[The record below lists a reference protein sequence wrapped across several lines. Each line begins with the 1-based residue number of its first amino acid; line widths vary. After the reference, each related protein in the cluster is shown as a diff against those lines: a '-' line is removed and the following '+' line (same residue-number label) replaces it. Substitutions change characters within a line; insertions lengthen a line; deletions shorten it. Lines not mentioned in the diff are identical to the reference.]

1 MRNLPALALS
11 PPNCSTAVFAATREN
26 CYLHMY
32 RIPPRLIRPRPDP
45 PPEVD
50 TLQPSG
56 RGYDHGITTF
66 SPDGRLFQV
75 EYARESGKRGT
86 TTAGLKF
93 RDGVVLVCDKRIAS
107 RLIIPESIEKMFK
120 IDDHVGIATSGLVA
134 DARQLVARARVE
146 AQINRITYAATV
158 PVDIL
163 TKKICDFKQSF
174 TQYGGSRPFGTA
186 LLIGGV
192 DENGI
197 HLFETDPSG
206 AYQSYHAGAIG
217 SGRNTVI
224 DYFEKNWKDNLTL
237 NAAMKLGLEALRN
250 ANDQELNRDAVE
262 VSVIDSEGYRI
273 LDRDEVNKQ
282 IDRLKPLEE

>member
-1 MRNLPALALS
+1 MSNVPSLALS
-11 PPNCSTAVFAATREN
+11 PPNCGTTVLATTREN
-26 CYLHMY
+26 CYLHIPP
-32 RIPPRLIRPRPDP
+32 IPPRLIRPRPGHT
-45 PPEVD
+45 PEVD

-75 EYARESGKRGT
+75 EYARESVKRGT

-120 IDDHVGIATSGLVA
+120 IDAHVGIATSGLVA

-192 DENGI
+192 DDNGI

-224 DYFEKNWKDNLTL
+224 DYFEKNWKEGLTL

-250 ANDQELNRDAVE
+250 ANDQELNREAVE

-273 LDRDEVNKQ
+273 LDRSEVNKQ

>member
-1 MRNLPALALS
+1 M
-11 PPNCSTAVFAATREN
+11 
-26 CYLHMY
+26 
-32 RIPPRLIRPRPDP
+32 
-45 PPEVD
+45 
-50 TLQPSG
+50 QPSG

-75 EYARESGKRGT
+75 EYARESVKRGT

-93 RDGVVLVCDKRIAS
+93 REGVVLVCDKRISS

-120 IDDHVGIATSGLVA
+120 IDDATSGLVA

-146 AQINRITYAATV
+146 AQVNRITYAASI
-158 PVDIL
+158 PVDVL
-163 TKKICDFKQSF
+163 VKRICDFKQSF

-192 DENGI
+192 DANGI
-197 HLFETDPSG
+197 HLYETDPSG

-217 SGRNTVI
+217 SGRNSVVEH
-224 DYFEKNWKDNLTL
+224 FESHWKSGLTQ

-250 ANDQELNRDAVE
+250 ANGTELNREAVE
-262 VSVIDSEGYRI
+262 VTVIDGEGYRV
-273 LDRDEVNKQ
+273 LDRDDVNKQ

>member
-1 MRNLPALALS
+1 M
-11 PPNCSTAVFAATREN
+11 
-26 CYLHMY
+26 
-32 RIPPRLIRPRPDP
+32 
-45 PPEVD
+45 
-50 TLQPSG
+50 QPSG

-75 EYARESGKRGT
+75 EYARESVKRGT

-93 RDGVVLVCDKRIAS
+93 KDGIVLVCDKRIAS
-107 RLIIPESIEKMFK
+107 RLIIPESIEKLFK
-120 IDDHVGIATSGLVA
+120 IDNHIGIATSGLVA
-134 DARQLVARARVE
+134 DARQLVSRARVE
-146 AQINRITYAATV
+146 AQVNRITYADTI
-158 PVDIL
+158 PLDIM

-186 LLIGGV
+186 LLIGGI

-197 HLFETDPSG
+197 HLYETDPSG

-224 DYFEKNWKDNLTL
+224 EFFEKNWKENMTL
-237 NAAMKLGLEALRN
+237 NAALKLGLEALRN
-250 ANDQELNRDAVE
+250 SNDQELNRDAVE
-262 VSVIDSEGYRI
+262 VAVIDSNGYSV

-282 IDRLKPLEE
+282 INRLKPIED